1 MGVCCTNPTT
11 LRLISNNGFHISEH
25 GLAILLDIWNKLCYT
40 RHIKYN
46 WMDHL
51 TGICFK
57 NSHSSAFAGMSWQAS
72 SESRGPPASGPLVCL
87 WQSHARF
94 LPWVEH
100 LIIVALRL
108 CSCISLYLF
117 GEGPCDR
124 HLQRSRACDHF
135 SQESVVRG
143 LCFEFLIGGPQV
155 CLFFF
160 FFCSCVP
167 GRPALLNCLKLG

>member
-25 GLAILLDIWNKLCYT
+25 GLAILLDIWNKLYYT

-72 SESRGPPASGPLVCL
+72 SESHGPPASGPLICL
-87 WQSHARF
+87 WLSHACF
-94 LPWVEH
+94 LPWVGH

-108 CSCISLYLF
+108 CCCISPLYLF
-117 GEGPCDR
+117 GEGHGAR

-135 SQESVVRG
+135 SQKSVCR
-143 LCFEFLIGGPQV
+143 LCVAHVLSSWLGGPRYV
-155 CLFFF
+155 YI
-160 FFCSCVP
+160 FCNCVP
-167 GRPALLNCLKLG
+167 GRPALLNFP